1 MDVLAARVKMEALAL
16 TGSTDIL
23 ANALKVTEVH
33 FANLVKLP
41 FSWSYLSLF
50 FLYKRVVKMCYAT

>member
-1 MDVLAARVKMEALAL
+1 MDVPAARVKMEALAL

-33 FANLVKLP
+33 FAKLVKLL
-41 FSWSYLSLF
+41 FSWLYLFLF
-50 FLYKRVVKMCYAT
+50 LFDINEL